1 MGGLERSHDLQE
13 LAVNLDLA
21 PRRWVD
27 LDRTWV
33 DVEDMSCTAA
43 RFVNKV
49 MSPETHLLCKVLG
62 IPLWI
67 GRSWK

>member
-1 MGGLERSHDLQE
+1 MGGQERSHDSQE
-13 LAVNLDLA
+13 LAVILDLA
-21 PRRWVD
+21 PRRFVD
-27 LDRTWV
+27 LVRRWV
-33 DVEDMSCTAA
+33 DVEDMSYTAA

-49 MSPETHLLCKVLG
+49 MSSETHLLCKVLG